1 MEILIKTITFLFLLG
16 LILSPIFILIKVD
29 KLNVRFKFIIY
40 LIIGIITSAL
50 IMFAFAWWS
59 NKSDLILLK
68 FYGYNIDGMN
78 ETEFYGKVLPENM
91 DKVKNIE
98 TSIMGIGWPLKAIMS
113 FPFYITYLF
122 VVFFVYS
129 FVKKLKNSKIQNKI
143 EKIIE
148 NENS

>member
-16 LILSPIFILIKVD
+16 LILSPIFILIKVN
-29 KLNVRFKFIIY
+29 KFNVRFKFIIY
-40 LIIGIITSAL
+40 LITSAF

-59 NKSDLILLK
+59 NKSNLILLEH
-68 FYGYNIDGMN
+68 YEYNIDGMN

-113 FPFYITYLF
+113 LPFYIPYLF
-122 VVFFVYS
+122 IVFIIYS
-129 FVKKLKNSKIQNKI
+129 FVKKLKIL
-143 EKIIE
+143 
-148 NENS
+148 NE

>member
-16 LILSPIFILIKVD
+16 LIFSPIFILIKVN
-29 KLNVRFKFIIY
+29 KFNVRFKFIIY
-40 LIIGIITSAL
+40 LIIGIISSAL

-68 FYGYNIDGMN
+68 HYGYNIDGMN

-113 FPFYITYLF
+113 FTFYIPYLF
-122 VVFFVYS
+122 VVFIVYS
-129 FVKKLKNSKIQNKI
+129 FVKKLKI
-143 EKIIE
+143 
-148 NENS
+148 